1 MKLMSFIMKTLLK
14 FKCLNTRCFINIIN
28 RFFLKK
34 LFFEFKLNKYKVLII
49 LREID
54 FNKHF
59 INE

>member
-1 MKLMSFIMKTLLK
+1 MNFIIKTSLKL
-14 FKCLNTRCFINIIN
+14 KCLNIKCFMSIID
-28 RFFLKK
+28 RLFLKK

-49 LREID
+49 LRRID